1 MAFQQKR
8 EGLGIMSLLSA
19 AFIYSFFG
27 ILTRIIGFAIPVFF
41 AGIVRNVLG
50 CIFLGAIVLFGKK
63 WISVSRKDLFII
75 ALRSLCGLV
84 GFIGS
89 YYSFYY
95 LPIGTAYFIFYG
107 VVAVA
112 GFIVGSIFFKEKV
125 TSAKIAAL
133 LLAVIGLAIMYV
145 QRMQTGSI
153 FYMIFAAVSGVGT
166 ALWNSVSK
174 FVSDKYSGV
183 QLNFLDYVFSL
194 ILFTSVSLILKEQW
208 VFSMPLPI
216 WLANLLFVFMFIS
229 TGQLMIYGFKHL
241 ESQVAS
247 IIMLSEVVFGVVLAY
262 FFYHEVLSV
271 STILGGCII
280 FVGFILPELF
290 RSSQK

>member
-27 ILTRIIGFAIPVFF
+27 ILTRTIGFTIPVFF
-41 AGIVRNVLG
+41 AGTLRNVLG
-50 CIFLGAIVLFGKK
+50 CVFLGLIVFCGKK
-63 WISVSRKDLFII
+63 WIPVSQKDLSII

-95 LPIGTAYFIFYG
+95 LSIGTAYFIFYG

-125 TSAKIAAL
+125 TGAKIAAL
-133 LLAVIGLAIMYV
+133 LLAVVGLAIMYL

-194 ILFTSVSLILKEQW
+194 IFFTCISLVIKEQW